1 MCYASMEMSAPIR
14 FGTEGFRGVIAR
26 EFTFATLH
34 RLAEAYG
41 RHLLER
47 GGGLVVVGHDTRFL
61 ADAFA
66 RALSGHLA
74 GMGLK
79 VVLLKGPVP
88 TPLLSFAVR
97 HLKAAGGAM
106 LTASH
111 NPPQYL
117 GVKFKDA
124 TGGPIAQEEAKAIEA
139 LVPEEARALEGAYE
153 TLDLREAYF
162 EALKAHLDLK
172 ALSGFSGVL
181 YHDSMGGA
189 GAGFLK
195 GFLRHVG
202 LEIPVRPIRE
212 EPHPLFHG
220 VNPEPIPKNL
230 GVTLAV
236 LGPETPPSF
245 AVATDGDADR
255 VGVVLPGGV
264 FFNPHQ
270 VLTTLALYRFR
281 KGHRGRAVKNFAV
294 TWLLDR
300 LGERLGFGVTTTP
313 VGFKWIKEEF
323 LKGDCF
329 IGGEESGGVGYPEH
343 LPERDGILTSLLLLE
358 SVAAT
363 GKDLA
368 EQFKEV
374 EALTGLTH
382 AYDRLDLPLKAP
394 LDLTPFREPRPLA
407 GLTPKGVDTLD
418 GVKWLY
424 EEAWVLF
431 RASGTEP
438 VVRIYVEAQSP
449 EVVGALLEEGRK
461 LVEG

>member
-1 MCYASMEMSAPIR
+1 MSGPIL
-14 FGTEGFRGVIAR
+14 FGTEGVRGVIAKD
-26 EFTFATLH
+26 FTFATLH

-61 ADAFA
+61 AEEFA
-66 RALSGHLA
+66 RALAGHL
-74 GMGLK
+74 GGLGLR
-79 VVLLKGPVP
+79 VVLLRGPVP

-97 HLKAAGGAM
+97 HLGAVGGTM

-111 NPPQYL
+111 NPPAYL
-117 GVKFKDA
+117 GVKFKEA
-124 TGGPIAQEEAKAIEA
+124 SGGPIAQEEAKAIEA
-139 LVPEEARALEGAYE
+139 LVPEEACPREGSWEE
-153 TLDLREAYF
+153 TDLRELYY
-162 EALKAHLDLK
+162 EALARRVDLK
-172 ALSGFSGVL
+172 ALARFPGTL

-189 GAGFLK
+189 GAGFLQ
-195 GFLRHVG
+195 GFFHHVG
-202 LEIPVRPIRE
+202 LEIPLRPLRE
-212 EPHPLFHG
+212 VYHPLFHG

-230 GVTLAV
+230 GVTQTV
-236 LGPETPPSF
+236 LSVEAPPTF

-255 VGVVLPGGV
+255 VGVVLAGGR

-281 KGHRGRAVKNFAV
+281 KGFRGRAVKNFAV

-313 VGFKWIKEEF
+313 IGFKWIKEAF

-329 IGGEESGGVGYPEH
+329 LGGEESGGVGFPEH
-343 LPERDGILTSLLLLE
+343 LPERDGILASLLLLE
-358 SVAAT
+358 SVGAT
-363 GKDLA
+363 GRDLA
-368 EQFKEV
+368 EQFAEV
-374 EALTGLTH
+374 EALAGLAH

-394 LDLTPFREPRPLA
+394 LDLTPLREPRPLVGMA
-407 GLTPKGVDTLD
+407 PVGVDTLD

-424 EEAWVLF
+424 PEGWLLF

-438 VVRIYVEAQSP
+438 VLRLYAEATRP
-449 EVVGALLEEGRK
+449 EVVERLLQEAKG
-461 LVEG
+461 LVVEGL

>member
-1 MCYASMEMSAPIR
+1 M
-14 FGTEGFRGVIAR
+14 
-26 EFTFATLH
+26 
-34 RLAEAYG
+34 
-41 RHLLER
+41 
-47 GGGLVVVGHDTRFL
+47 
-61 ADAFA
+61 
-66 RALSGHLA
+66 
-74 GMGLK
+74 
-79 VVLLKGPVP
+79 
-88 TPLLSFAVR
+88 
-97 HLKAAGGAM
+97 
-106 LTASH
+106 
-111 NPPQYL
+111 
-117 GVKFKDA
+117 
-124 TGGPIAQEEAKAIEA
+124 
-139 LVPEEARALEGAYE
+139 
-153 TLDLREAYF
+153 
-162 EALKAHLDLK
+162 
-172 ALSGFSGVL
+172 
-181 YHDSMGGA
+181 
-189 GAGFLK
+189 
-195 GFLRHVG
+195 
-202 LEIPVRPIRE
+202 
-212 EPHPLFHG
+212 
-220 VNPEPIPKNL
+220 
-230 GVTLAV
+230 TLAV

-449 EVVGALLEEGRK
+449 ELVRALLEEARK

>member
-1 MCYASMEMSAPIR
+1 MEMSAPIR

-212 EPHPLFHG
+212 EPHPQ
-220 VNPEPIPKNL
+220 E
-230 GVTLAV
+230 
-236 LGPETPPSF
+236 
-245 AVATDGDADR
+245 
-255 VGVVLPGGV
+255 PGGD
-264 FFNPHQ
+264 PGGAGPRDPPE
-270 VLTTLALYRFR
+270 LRR
-281 KGHRGRAVKNFAV
+281 GHGRGRGPGGGGPPRRG
-294 TWLLDR
+294 LLQPPP
-300 LGERLGFGVTTTP
+300 GPHHPGP
-313 VGFKWIKEEF
+313 
-323 LKGDCF
+323 
-329 IGGEESGGVGYPEH
+329 
-343 LPERDGILTSLLLLE
+343 
-358 SVAAT
+358 
-363 GKDLA
+363 
-368 EQFKEV
+368 
-374 EALTGLTH
+374 
-382 AYDRLDLPLKAP
+382 LPLP
-394 LDLTPFREPRPLA
+394 QGP
-407 GLTPKGVDTLD
+407 
-418 GVKWLY
+418 
-424 EEAWVLF
+424 
-431 RASGTEP
+431 
-438 VVRIYVEAQSP
+438 
-449 EVVGALLEEGRK
+449 
-461 LVEG
+461 

>member
-1 MCYASMEMSAPIR
+1 MSAPIR

-26 EFTFATLH
+26 DFTFATLH

-41 RHLLER
+41 RYLLER

-61 ADAFA
+61 AGEFA
-66 RALSGHLA
+66 RALVAHLS

-79 VVLLKGPVP
+79 VALLKGPVP

-97 HLKAAGGAM
+97 HLGAVGGAM

-139 LVPEEARALEGAYE
+139 LVPEEASPKEGPVE
-153 TLDLREAYF
+153 TLDLREAYY
-162 EALKAHLDLK
+162 EALARLVDLK
-172 ALSGFSGVL
+172 ALAVFPGTL

-195 GFLRHVG
+195 GFFRHVG
-202 LEIPVRPIRE
+202 LEIPVKPLRE

-230 GVTLAV
+230 GVTQAV
-236 LGPETPPSF
+236 MSAEASPTF

-281 KGHRGRAVKNFAV
+281 KGLKGRAVKNFAV
-294 TWLLDR
+294 SWLLDR

-313 VGFKWIKEEF
+313 IGFKWIKEEF

-343 LPERDGILTSLLLLE
+343 LPERDGILSALFLVE
-358 SVAAT
+358 SVGAT

-374 EALTGLTH
+374 EALAGLTH

-394 LDLTPFREPRPLA
+394 LDLSRLAEPKPLLGMTPV
-407 GLTPKGVDTLD
+407 GVDTLD

-424 EEAWVLF
+424 QEAWVLF

-438 VVRIYVEAQSP
+438 VLRIYVEATDPGKVQ
-449 EVVGALLEEGRK
+449 GLLQEARR